1 MCTAPGAGGDWE
13 NKTILMSLGVRTNG
27 DLVCRDVLDVFTE
40 SAITLFG
47 FDLERFGRRLTDV
60 H

>member
-1 MCTAPGAGGDWE
+1 MA
-13 NKTILMSLGVRTNG
+13 
-27 DLVCRDVLDVFTE
+27 DLVCRGVLDVFTE